1 MKENKDFDEFMNND
15 NRTIYKRYVRKTIL
29 RNDYVV
35 FDYLRNGKYLTRLGY
50 LTGNVMYINPPY
62 NKNITRYKTLED
74 WANYKG
80 IKVVHKTPIKTRTK
94 EKENE

>member
-1 MKENKDFDEFMNND
+1 MEENKDFDEFMNND
-15 NRTIYKRYVRKTIL
+15 NRTRYKRYVRKIIL

-35 FDYLRNGKYLTRLGY
+35 FDYLRNEKYLTRLGY
-50 LTGNVMYINPPY
+50 LKGNVMYINPPY

-80 IKVVHKTPIKTRTK
+80 IKVVHKTK
-94 EKENE
+94 EEENE